1 MRERSEFFSVRQVG
15 VWRNEWFEDWF
26 EPIARWTQW
35 PDGSVTGGP
44 GALPRQWRQAIETVR
59 RDLLFMQ
66 TGARSYSWDCA
77 SSVWNVYLDTAGA
90 LIFDV
95 RDSNDRIWV
104 WTTEPTDADC
114 TEAQAIVWAAGCVQD
129 DLTADQWVLWPAFE
143 GGPPMDMRSVGG
155 RAVWTRS
162 RTHNVVA
169 PAGYLAEVLPQD
181 NPDIGE

>member
-1 MRERSEFFSVRQVG
+1 MAERVVRGLVRTQCAL
-15 VWRNEWFEDWF
+15 DSL
-26 EPIARWTQW
+26 ARWLG
-35 PDGSVTGGP
+35 DRR
-44 GALPRQWRQAIETVR
+44 PRHTAAPMASSH

-77 SSVWNVYLDTAGA
+77 SSVWNVYLDTVGA

-95 RDSNDRIWV
+95 RDSNNRIWV

-129 DLTADQWVLWPAFE
+129 DLIADQWVLWPAFE

-162 RTHNVVA
+162 RTSHVVA